1 MFAAYRHLIGAI
13 TWRQGMAFSE
23 LHLLLEIR
31 RCRHRVFWGRQ
42 HDVNVMFKMNE
53 SNKVMIVK
61 DVYCRIVYFTWRF
74 VVKDDIYILIYY
86 VYIIYVEMNVV
97 DGCVEVLVTLCMQRE
112 SGLPASRV
120 GMCFRNQNRSIWVGN
135 CGTFKRRP
143 LLVLRHTRVI
153 PSKD

>member
-42 HDVNVMFKMNE
+42 HVVNLMFKMDE

-61 DVYCRIVYFTWRF
+61 DVYCRIVYFT
-74 VVKDDIYILIYY
+74 
-86 VYIIYVEMNVV
+86 
-97 DGCVEVLVTLCMQRE
+97 
-112 SGLPASRV
+112 
-120 GMCFRNQNRSIWVGN
+120 
-135 CGTFKRRP
+135 
-143 LLVLRHTRVI
+143 
-153 PSKD
+153 